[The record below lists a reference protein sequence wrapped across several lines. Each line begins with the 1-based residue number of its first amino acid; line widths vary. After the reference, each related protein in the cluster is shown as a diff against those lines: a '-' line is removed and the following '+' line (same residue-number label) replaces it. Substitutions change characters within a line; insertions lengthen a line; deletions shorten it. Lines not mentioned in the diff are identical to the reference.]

1 MGNHMKGEDM
11 KKVLMF
17 ICAFIVLSIIYGVHI
32 VNSAVK
38 LDESVNAAW
47 AQVENQYQRR
57 FDLIPNLVN
66 TVKGYTQHEQD
77 TLTGI
82 VEARASATK
91 VQVNID
97 DTPSLQKYM
106 NAQNELSSVLS
117 RLMAVAEAYPDLKA
131 NQTFLNL
138 QSQLEGTENRIA
150 VARRDYIQVV
160 KEYNM
165 MLRVFPSRWILR
177 QFTDLTPKATF
188 EASAEAAVVPKVE
201 F

>member
-1 MGNHMKGEDM
+1 M
-11 KKVLMF
+11 KKIVLF
-17 ICAFIVLSIIYGVHI
+17 VCGFIVLGIIYGVHV
-32 VNSAVK
+32 VNSAVR
-38 LDESVNAAW
+38 LDESVAAAW

-77 TLTGI
+77 TLAQV

-91 VQVNID
+91 VQVDIND
-97 DTPSLQKYM
+97 AASLQKYM
-106 NAQNELSSVLS
+106 TAQNELGGVLS

-131 NQTFLNL
+131 NQNFLSL
-138 QSQLEGTENRIA
+138 QAQLEGTENRIA
-150 VARRDYIQVV
+150 VARRDYIQLV

-165 MLRVFPSRWILR
+165 MLRVFPSGWIIH
-177 QFTDLTPKATF
+177 QFTDLTPKAAF
-188 EASAEAAVVPKVE
+188 EAPSEAQVVPKVE